1 MAALTAQFSIAPA
14 GLFCQQTAAVPET
27 LLKKKSPLNG
37 VFSRENNKE
46 THLNYIVLKLSRVFL
61 MTFEGL
67 AA

>member
-1 MAALTAQFSIAPA
+1 MAALTAQFSIAPV

-27 LLKKKSPLNG
+27 LLKKSPLNG